1 MEELRYEYSLRLQFS
16 QPAWNHRFFL
26 RAFPLPDERQQLFGQ
41 RIEISPHRFLQESRD
56 SFGNLCFYGAAEERQ
71 DAFLVEVTGYARTG
85 LVSGVP
91 EPNPERW
98 SVMRYPSPY
107 TRPGPH
113 LLALAGRLPPRSER
127 CSPLERSLRLMEAVY
142 SALSYQ
148 QWVTGVQTTAEE
160 ALALGAGV
168 CQDYAHILLAL
179 CRLEGIPARYV
190 VGMLQ
195 GEGAS
200 HAWVEVLSQGCWYGL
215 DPTNLLR
222 VEGQHI
228 KISCGRDYGDCILNQ
243 GVFLGGGTQTQT
255 VRVSVSPCVIPPEAE
270 QL

>member
-26 RAFPLPDERQQLFGQ
+26 RAFPLTDERQHLFGQ
-41 RIEISPHRFLQESRD
+41 RIEISPHRFLRESRD
-56 SFGNLCFYGAAEERQ
+56 SFGNLCFYGAAEAQQEQ
-71 DAFLVEVTGYARTG
+71 FLVEVTGYARAG
-85 LVSGVP
+85 LSPGVP
-91 EPNPERW
+91 EPHPERW
-98 SVMRYPSPY
+98 RVMKYSSPY
-107 TRPGPH
+107 TRPGPY
-113 LLALAGRLPPRSER
+113 LLALARQLPTRSETH
-127 CSPLERSLRLMEAVY
+127 SPLERSLQLMEAVY

-160 ALALGAGV
+160 ALTLGAGV

-200 HAWVEVLSQGCWYGL
+200 HAWVEVLSQGRWYGL

-222 VEGQHI
+222 VEDQHI
-228 KISCGRDYGDCILNQ
+228 KISCGRDYGDCIMNQ

-255 VRVSVSPCVIPPEAE
+255 VRVSVSPCIIPPEVG

>member
-26 RAFPLPDERQQLFGQ
+26 RAFPQSDGRQQLFGQ

-85 LVSGVP
+85 LVSGMP

-98 SVMRYPSPY
+98 IVMRYPSPY

-243 GVFLGGGTQTQT
+243 GVFLGGGTQAQT